1 MQGWMKL
8 SDMVWPEDHAVIS
21 GAPCVVAHVT
31 QDGKQLYQELCIA
44 KFNMEQ
50 GFFIAEDD
58 TGPHAINPGVS
69 GGEVYFLA
77 LPPLEVGGKLLC

>member
-1 MQGWMKL
+1 MIMWMKL
-8 SDMVWPEDHAVIS
+8 SDMAWPEDHAALE
-21 GAPCVVAHVT
+21 GQECVVAHVNSE
-31 QDGKQLYQELCIA
+31 GEIYEGPCVA
-44 KFNMEQ
+44 RFNMEQ

>member
-1 MQGWMKL
+1 MWMKL
-8 SDMVWPEDHAVIS
+8 SDMAWPEDHAALE
-21 GAPCVVAHVT
+21 GQECVVAHVNSK
-31 QDGKQLYQELCIA
+31 GEIYEGPRVA
-44 KFNMEQ
+44 RFNMEQ
-50 GFFIAEDD
+50 GLFIAEDD